1 MEEEHV
7 RLLDSV
13 FIGATIEDAWDEDGV
28 RGLVIDTIRGETV
41 RVWAENLCMT
51 HLKKVPVSLV
61 SVGDEGRET
70 SIAWSSLQG
79 ATILGSTYRCTP
91 RLDLFTDV
99 SIREMRIQAVDGTV
113 QTIRARWEC
122 GGLQCPDTAKDL
134 DINVFICQKGRE
146 ARLVFC
152 RDDLLSPVQE

>member
-1 MEEEHV
+1 M
-7 RLLDSV
+7 DSV
-13 FIGATIEDAWDEDGV
+13 FIGATIENAWDEDGV
-28 RGLVIDTIRGETV
+28 RGLVITTIQGAEV

-51 HLKKVPVSLV
+51 YLKKVPVSLV
-61 SVGDEGRET
+61 SVGDEGKET

-91 RLDLFTDV
+91 QLDLFTDV

-122 GGLQCPDTAKDL
+122 GELQCPDTAKDL
-134 DINVFICQKGRE
+134 DINVFICQKGQE
-146 ARLVFC
+146 ARLVFSQ
-152 RDDLLSPVQE
+152 DDFSSRIPQ